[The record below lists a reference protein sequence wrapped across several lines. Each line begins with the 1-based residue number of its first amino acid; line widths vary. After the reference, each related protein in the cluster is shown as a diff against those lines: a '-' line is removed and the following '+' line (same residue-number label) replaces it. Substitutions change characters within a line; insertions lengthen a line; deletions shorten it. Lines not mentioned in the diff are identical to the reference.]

1 MFSFLDTSSSRSGI
15 HVYIFVFM
23 LMFTC
28 FLSFMLRVSQIF
40 ISSIWLHDIVA
51 QTDFLLLPLVSGVTW
66 VTSQKAGVFPED
78 VA

>member
-1 MFSFLDTSSSRSGI
+1 MLSESQVYTVQYTS
-15 HVYIFVFM
+15 
-23 LMFTC
+23 
-28 FLSFMLRVSQIF
+28 
-40 ISSIWLHDIVA
+40 VA

>member
-1 MFSFLDTSSSRSGI
+1 MILRGGTFLKSSKK
-15 HVYIFVFM
+15 H
-23 LMFTC
+23 T
-28 FLSFMLRVSQIF
+28 
-40 ISSIWLHDIVA
+40 VA